1 MKFFEI
7 KERIWQ
13 EIDNEWRVK
22 ILGGGIVPLHQSIHN
37 QQVDAKALEWGNDV
51 VTNRIFELGTT
62 LRVFLSD
69 FRHDRVRNYVAS
81 LSDKA
86 GISFV
91 EKFLNRIYEINPKRI
106 INTRIKWMGLPA
118 EVFFFPFEVE
128 VTGTSSEPAEVLI
141 GLFCCLA
148 TTAMAL
154 RNVADEVDMPSTLEY
169 GNKRTCGLGGWTAV
183 YNKNNERLKGIQWC
197 EDTYQD
203 PHPSELPESWWVPGK
218 ELQVNIFRKNLK
230 DKRTLSTIGAECLV
244 PTVSLGSSTVFT
256 KSPATSTSESI
267 SSLSRRGR
275 LLCRIL
281 NVNTTSSWVIIKYDL
296 QKK

>member
-128 VTGTSSEPAEVLI
+128 VIGTSSEPAEVLI

-183 YNKNNERLKGIQWC
+183 IKTMRDW
-197 EDTYQD
+197 
-203 PHPSELPESWWVPGK
+203 
-218 ELQVNIFRKNLK
+218 RKYSDMKILTRIHIHRN
-230 DKRTLSTIGAECLV
+230 
-244 PTVSLGSSTVFT
+244 F
-256 KSPATSTSESI
+256 
-267 SSLSRRGR
+267 LSRDGF
-275 LLCRIL
+275 LEKNFKSIYFGKIWKTNVPCRR
-281 NVNTTSSWVIIKYDL
+281 
-296 QKK
+296 